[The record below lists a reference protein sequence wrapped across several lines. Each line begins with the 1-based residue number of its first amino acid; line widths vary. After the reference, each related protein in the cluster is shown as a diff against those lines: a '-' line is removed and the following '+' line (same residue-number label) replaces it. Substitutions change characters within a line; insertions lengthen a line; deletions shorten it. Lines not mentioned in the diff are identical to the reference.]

1 MCRKRSFVVVALLGL
16 SAGPAQTLA
25 KPIEFDFNDPKK
37 VNSISFV
44 LDSMLEPIMGL
55 ATDISG
61 SVSYDPA
68 KPEAT
73 TGTITVKAES
83 VHTANG
89 GMTKS
94 LQGSDWLDTA
104 TYPDITLTVKS
115 IKDVKRMG
123 KKGTQMMLTGD
134 FTCKGVTKEITIP
147 VVANYL
153 QGKAGKRIRGATGD
167 LLVLRA
173 NFSINRSDFGIKKGM
188 GSDTVAEE
196 IELRVSIVGVSKH

>member
-25 KPIEFDFNDPKK
+25 KPIEFDFADPKK

-44 LDSMLEPIMGL
+44 LDSLLEPIMGL
-55 ATDISG
+55 ASDISG
-61 SVSYDPA
+61 TVSYDPA

-73 TGTITVKAES
+73 TGTISVKAES
-83 VHTANG
+83 LHTANG
-89 GMTKS
+89 GMKKTI
-94 LQGSDWLDTA
+94 QGSDWLDTA

-115 IKDVKRMG
+115 IKDVKRLG
-123 KKGTQMMLTGD
+123 KKGTEMMLTGD

-167 LLVLRA
+167 LLVLRS

-196 IELRVSIVGVSKH
+196 IELRVSIVGVSKQ